1 MPRAAVP
8 EELFRPL
15 GPAYERASGLLSLG
29 LEGGWR
35 RRLVDHAAPRDGERY
50 LDVATGTGLVA
61 RALRSRADVRVIGL
75 DVTPEMLRHAD
86 RGDGIRF
93 VLGRAERL
101 PFPDATFD
109 GLTSAYLLRYVDDPV
124 ATLRELARV
133 VRPGGRVALLEF
145 DRPRSPLLRLGW
157 WIYTRT
163 LLPVLGSAFSRD
175 WRHVG
180 RFLGPSIDGF
190 LADHDLDELATA
202 AGLSAVRT
210 ERLSLGAACV
220 LAARAGDAP
229 SDTGYRPQAGSFAA
243 SGEGRG
249 AAARSAAR
257 PAFYALPSGGWH
269 DYVTL
274 LHPPYT
280 LWHLSYVA
288 LGAGLASET
297 RLDRLAGSLAAFF
310 LALGVGVHA
319 LDERNGRPLR
329 TRIPEGVLVALAV
342 LGVGGAVVLGLAAA
356 PAVGSGLLAFI
367 AVGIALAL
375 AYPLELAGGRLHSD
389 LWFALG
395 WGAFPVLTGAY
406 ASGGSLTAAAIVGAA
421 YAVALTYAQRRLST
435 WVRTL
440 RRKTESV
447 SGEMRM
453 STGERLP
460 LDRGRLMAAS
470 ESALLWL
477 TAVAVLVA
485 IAALVLRLAS

>member
-15 GPAYERASGLLSLG
+15 GPAYRRASALLSLG

-35 RRLVDHAAPRDGERY
+35 RRLVQRADPRDGDLY

-61 RALRSRADVRVIGL
+61 RALRDRADCRVVGL

-86 RGDGIRF
+86 RSDGVRY

-101 PFPDATFD
+101 PFPDASFD

-124 ATLRELARV
+124 ATARELARV
-133 VRPGGRVALLEF
+133 VRPGGRIALLEF

-157 WIYTRT
+157 WLYTRAA
-163 LLPVLGSAFSRD
+163 LPLLGSLFSRE
-175 WRHVG
+175 WHGVG
-180 RFLGPSIDGF
+180 RFLGPSIDQWHQTYEIGAV
-190 LADHDLDELATA
+190 LGL
-202 AGLSAVRT
+202 AGLRDVSV
-210 ERLSLGAACV
+210 EQMSMGAAMV
-220 LAARAGDAP
+220 VSGKVENGAAVGLETRAGRQRDPA
-229 SDTGYRPQAGSFAA
+229 
-243 SGEGRG
+243 E
-249 AAARSAAR
+249 RSTR
-257 PAFYALPSGGWH
+257 PAFYALRSGGWR

-288 LGAGLASET
+288 LGAALATEV
-297 RLDRLAGSLAAFF
+297 RLDRLGWTLLAFF

-329 TRIPEGVLVALAV
+329 TRIPAAVLLALAV
-342 LGVGGAVVLGLAAA
+342 AGLGGAVALGLLAT
-356 PAVGSGLLAFI
+356 PIVGSGMLAFI
-367 AVGIALAL
+367 AVGLALAL

-395 WGAFPVLTGAY
+395 WGAFPVLTAAY
-406 ASGGSLTAAAIVGAA
+406 ASGGSIAPAAIVGAA

-435 WVRTL
+435 WVRAL
-440 RRKTESV
+440 RRRAEAIT
-447 SGEMRM
+447 GEIRM
-453 STGERLP
+453 SGGERVV
-460 LDRGRLMAAS
+460 LDRARLVDAPEAA
-470 ESALLWL
+470 LRWL
-477 TAVAVLVA
+477 TAVAVLVPVA
-485 IAALVLRLAS
+485 VLALRLIP